1 MDGVQQHRM
10 RTVAV
15 DGVMD
20 DAVVKLDD
28 NKPSFVGFV
37 FQLDRLRGAIV
48 TFNGLDL
55 IVQKFKQVIKVGDV
69 KPVRSGE
76 HLGHTIINPQLT
88 RAYVAIPVAR
98 DTAFVLVKSTV
109 IVTDLEVVLCEC
121 HKCVVLGYGI
131 AKSTGK
137 ASSVVGL

>member
-1 MDGVQQHRM
+1 
-10 RTVAV
+10 
-15 DGVMD
+15 
-20 DAVVKLDD
+20 
-28 NKPSFVGFV
+28 
-37 FQLDRLRGAIV
+37 GAIV

-137 ASSVVGL
+137 ASSVVGLYCPHRFTTVVSTRLVIPEDFVMLGQR